1 MCAALQD
8 TEFPGVVAKPIG
20 SFKSSSDFHYQT
32 LRCNVDLLKIIQ
44 LGLTFST
51 DEGELAPGVCT
62 YQFNFKFSLA
72 EDIYAQDSIGARTRP
87 GLPPPAAPSPATPSA
102 DDDALLLVGRRS
114 ADSLG
119 HRLPPSRGREPGAA
133 CHPHCTRSLP
143 PTDPPT
149 LHALL
154 TAHRRLRPD
163 GGHVCCASVRPVAR
177 ALICAAARPL
187 VSQYGSDVTYFAELL
202 ISYLHVHTY
211 PHVHTYLH
219 VQYGID
225 VTYFAELLIS
235 SGCVLTDEVKW
246 VSFHSGY
253 DFGYLMKILTC
264 SARRAR
270 DCKPRRRA
278 PIVVWAPRSA
288 ATPAPRTERLAA
300 EEDDFFSELK
310 LFFPCFY
317 DIKYLMKACEGLK
330 GGLNKLAED
339 LEVERIGPE
348 HQAGSDS
355 LLTQATFYKMRSLF
369 FEGIMDDE
377 RHMNI
382 LYGLE
387 RGANLIKGGRETV
400 NVSSSAASAAG
411 AASAAASAA
420 ATAAAPTGGGSAT
433 LPFEESSA

>member
-1 MCAALQD
+1 MESEKTSYIRDVWHDNLETEMANIREMIVNYPVISMD

-62 YQFNFKFSLA
+62 YQFNFKFSLG
-72 EDIYAQDSIGARTRP
+72 EDIYAQDSI
-87 GLPPPAAPSPATPSA
+87 
-102 DDDALLLVGRRS
+102 DLL
-114 ADSLG
+114 
-119 HRLPPSRGREPGAA
+119 
-133 CHPHCTRSLP
+133 TRSGI
-143 PTDPPT
+143 DF
-149 LHALL
+149 
-154 TAHRRLRPD
+154 RRHD
-163 GGHVCCASVRPVAR
+163 D
-177 ALICAAARPL
+177 
-187 VSQYGSDVTYFAELL
+187 YGIDVVYFAEL
-202 ISYLHVHTY
+202 
-211 PHVHTYLH
+211 
-219 VQYGID
+219 
-225 VTYFAELLIS
+225 FIS

-264 SARRAR
+264 
-270 DCKPRRRA
+270 K
-278 PIVVWAPRSA
+278 
-288 ATPAPRTERLAA
+288 RLPA

-310 LFFPCFY
+310 LYFPTFY

-355 LLTQATFYKMRSLF
+355 LLTQATFYKMRALF
-369 FEGIMDDE
+369 FEGEMDDE

-387 RGANLIKGGRETV
+387 RGANLVKGVRETV
-400 NVSSSAASAAG
+400 NLNPSSATNASS
-411 AASAAASAA
+411 ASGTA
-420 ATAAAPTGGGSAT
+420 ATATGAAAPTGGGTSGA